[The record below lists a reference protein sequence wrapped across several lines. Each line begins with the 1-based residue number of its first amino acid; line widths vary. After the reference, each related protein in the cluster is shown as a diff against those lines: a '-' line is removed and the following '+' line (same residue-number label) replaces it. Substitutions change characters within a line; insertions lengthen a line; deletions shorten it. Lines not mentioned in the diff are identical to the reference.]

1 MRTHPVFLRL
11 EGRACVVVGGDEAA
25 LAKARAC
32 REAGAAVTI
41 VAAELASGAEPGMR
55 WLRRAYE
62 PGDLRG
68 AALCYAVTRDP
79 ALIGRLEDEARRE
92 RVLLNVLDVPGA
104 CDFFAAAVVA
114 RGDLQVAIGTGGESP
129 ALAARLRRRLA
140 EVVGPE
146 YEPYLA
152 ILGAVRRRLAAGPA
166 RTAAVT
172 ALLDSD
178 LLDLVRRD
186 DRAGIDRLLCAV
198 AGGTCTLGALGL
210 EAPGR

>member
-11 EGRACVVVGGDEAA
+11 EGRTCVVVGGDEAA

-41 VAAELASGAEPGMR
+41 VAAELASEVEPDIR

-79 ALIGRLEDEARRE
+79 ALIGHLEEEARRE
-92 RVLLNVLDVPGA
+92 RVLLNVLDVPAA

-166 RTAAVT
+166 RTAAVG

-186 DRAGIDRLLCAV
+186 DRAAIDRLLCAV
-198 AGGTCTLGALGL
+198 AGGTCSLGALGL
-210 EAPGR
+210 EAPGQ